1 MTQVKCED
9 CDFAH
14 IVKEHQNKIEKINHN
29 IEEIKIGLHGS
40 FKEVGIKGRVDK
52 MELVIE
58 SLKEGIENANQTAKK
73 SLNILIAIAVT
84 IVGAACAGLVTLI
97 FNFSK

>member
-1 MTQVKCED
+1 MTTEQCKDCE
-9 CDFAH
+9 FSKMA
-14 IVKEHQNKIEKINHN
+14 IEHQKRIEKINRN
-29 IEEIKIGLHGS
+29 IEEIKVGLHGN
-40 FKEVGIKGRVDK
+40 FKETGIKGRVDK

-58 SLKEGIENANQTAKK
+58 GLQKGIKDANETAKK

-97 FNFSK
+97 FNMSK